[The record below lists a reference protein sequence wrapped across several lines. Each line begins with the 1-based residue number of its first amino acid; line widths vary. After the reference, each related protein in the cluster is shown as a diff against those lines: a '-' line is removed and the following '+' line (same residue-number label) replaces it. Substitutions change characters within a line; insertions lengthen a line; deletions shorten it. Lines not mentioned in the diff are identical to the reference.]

1 MRSLSIRGLRAVL
14 RARLLGGR
22 RSSGAAL
29 VLTLIGFLVVVFM
42 GALVID
48 GGLVYGKR
56 AEIAKAVDAA
66 AIAGISNIGRG
77 EGTATQLAHDMFE
90 ANYRMT
96 NRDAW
101 VPELDVAFGED
112 ANGNRTIDLRGT
124 ATLRPLFL
132 TIFPGFD
139 VFKVH
144 AASQATRAQLKIAL
158 SLDTSFS
165 MQANSGCT
173 GLPDAVETFVDFFD
187 DDRDWLSLNTF
198 ASVTTV
204 DMPIREHFKGIV
216 RHAIPWRCDQYTG
229 YTFFGD
235 GLDAAYLQNQVEVRN
250 QSPTVLKVIVIF
262 TDGKANTIQQQLDG
276 CAPGLWNVTAGD
288 EGPAHSND
296 VYLLDPVTGA
306 YTSHSS
312 VNGGPISG
320 CTDLSSFR
328 SVLPN
333 VVRDLTG
340 ATAGDDIRAE
350 ARVRSL
356 LTAMKARAAGNIIYT
371 IGLGTEI
378 DPDFLKEIA
387 NDPSSPRF
395 VPSQPAGE
403 FTAAPTAGDLQSVFQ
418 LVARKILVRLSI

>member
-1 MRSLSIRGLRAVL
+1 MLRSMRPPVAS
-14 RARLLGGR
+14 RLQ
-22 RSSGAAL
+22 GAAL
-29 VLTLIGFLVVVFM
+29 VLTLVAFLVVVFM

-48 GGLVYGKR
+48 GGLVYGRR

-77 EGTATQLAHDMFE
+77 QGTATQLARDMFH
-90 ANYRMT
+90 ANYQMT

-101 VPELDVAFGED
+101 YPDVDVAFGED

-124 ATLRPLFL
+124 AYLRPLFL

-139 VFKVH
+139 VFRVH

-165 MQANSGCT
+165 MQANSGCQT
-173 GLPDAVETFVDFFD
+173 LPDAVETFADFFD

-198 ASVTTV
+198 ASVMTL
-204 DMPIREHFKGIV
+204 DMPIREHFKGFV
-216 RHAIPWRCDQYTG
+216 RRAIPWRCDQYVG
-229 YTFFGD
+229 YTFFSD
-235 GLDAAYLQNQVEVRN
+235 GLDAAYQQNQVEVRN
-250 QSPTVLKVIVIF
+250 QTPTVLKVIVIF
-262 TDGKANTIQQQLDG
+262 TDGMANTIQQELRD

-288 EGPAHSND
+288 PGPAHSDD
-296 VYLLDPVTGA
+296 VYLLDPTTGA
-306 YTSHSS
+306 YTPHYS
-312 VNGGPISG
+312 VNGGPIAG
-320 CTDLSSFR
+320 CTDLSSFP

-356 LTAMKARAAGNIIYT
+356 LTATKARQAGNVIYT
-371 IGLGTEI
+371 IGLGNQI
-378 DPDFLKEIA
+378 DPEFLKEIA
-387 NDPSSPRF
+387 NDPTSPRF
-395 VPSQPAGE
+395 DSSQPAGE

-418 LVARKILVRLSI
+418 LVARKILVRISV